1 MSDKEQEQ
9 LDMYFSPHGETLKA
23 SASTLKDNPVGTSD
37 STSKKEKS
45 LHTPRGYYDPDMF
58 LGPQKFVQKYNTDN
72 VNEYRL
78 FKLDIK
84 EENND
89 G

>member
-84 EENND
+84 
-89 G
+89 GL

>member
-9 LDMYFSPHGETLKA
+9 VDMYFSPHGETLKA

-37 STSKKEKS
+37 SISKKQKS
-45 LHTPRGYYDPDMF
+45 LHSTRGYYDPDMF
-58 LGPQKFVQKYNTDN
+58 LGPQKFVQKYNPDN
-72 VNEYRL
+72 VGEYTL
-78 FKLDIK
+78 FKINVRG
-84 EENND
+84 ENND